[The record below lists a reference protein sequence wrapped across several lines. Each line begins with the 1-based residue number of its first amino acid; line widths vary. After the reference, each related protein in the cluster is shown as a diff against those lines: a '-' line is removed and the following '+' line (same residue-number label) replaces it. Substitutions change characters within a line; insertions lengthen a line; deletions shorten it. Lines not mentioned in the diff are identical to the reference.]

1 MKAVGKEMNTMIKE
15 KIEEQMEYLE
25 SKRVEGHIY
34 EVGEKDSG
42 RIWLYDLNNTVGGGI
57 EGIEE
62 VKFPEKLY
70 KNAQEGDKFIFQN
83 GEYQKY

>member
-1 MKAVGKEMNTMIKE
+1 MIKE

-34 EVGEKDSG
+34 EVGEKGSG

-62 VKFPEKLY
+62 VKFLEELY
-70 KNAQEGDKFIFQN
+70 QDAQEGDKFIFKN